1 MSDYR
6 LGFSME
12 EEPFASIKVVGV
24 GGGGCNA
31 VDRMIDSAVQG
42 IDFISVNTDHQA
54 LARSKAPSR
63 IQIGEK
69 ITRGLGCG
77 ADPSIGEKSAEESKD
92 EIAQAIRGSDML
104 FVTAGMGGGTGTGAA
119 PIVAQIARELGI
131 LTVAVVTRPFRF
143 EGPRRMQNAERGIR
157 EIEKY
162 VDSLIVVANDKLL
175 EITDEDTSIDD
186 AFNMADQVLKFG
198 VAGIS
203 DLVAIPGLINL
214 DLADVRRVMTNA
226 GVCHMGIGRASGE
239 NRASIA
245 VKQAISSPLLD
256 TTIEG
261 ARGVILNFTGGRN
274 MKLHEI
280 DEAASIVREAV
291 AGDADII
298 VGAVIDPTLEDE
310 IMITVIASGFD
321 RNDQPSAFRPSTSIL
336 SRGAPNLNTIREPV
350 REPIRAAS
358 TIPVAGYNRP
368 EDNSQPTRQPDMP
381 QFLFGDPED
390 AKPAAPVV
398 PVPTRTYV
406 PLEAQ
411 DQIPSFFPSAKGG
424 RPTNQPQY
432 APPSPYSQNGFPS
445 PQQPQHQPQQQQ
457 PLYAPPTPYPQQGG
471 GHPQQQGGAYPPQQG
486 GAYPQQGGAYPPQ
499 GGGHPQP
506 SVSPTR
512 SGRPPVPPPSQEP
525 GPSGKKNRILPWF
538 LTDNENMDE

>member
-12 EEPFASIKVVGV
+12 EEPFAAIKVVGV

-31 VDRMIDSAVQG
+31 IDRMIDSAVQG
-42 IDFISVNTDHQA
+42 IDFISINTDHQA
-54 LARSKAPSR
+54 LARSKAPTR

-77 ADPSIGEKSAEESKD
+77 ADPSIGEKAAEESKD
-92 EIAQAIRGSDML
+92 EIAQAIRGTDML

-143 EGPRRMQNAERGIR
+143 EGPRRTQNAERGIR

-239 NRASIA
+239 NRAATA
-245 VKQAISSPLLD
+245 VKQAINSPLLD
-256 TTIEG
+256 TTIDG
-261 ARGVILNFTGGRN
+261 ARGVIINFTGGRN

-280 DEAASIVREAV
+280 DEAASVVRDAV
-291 AGDADII
+291 SGDADII

-321 RNDQPSAFRPSTSIL
+321 RADQPASYRPTSSIL
-336 SRGAPNLNTIREPV
+336 SRNNPPVNTV
-350 REPIRAAS
+350 REPARSPAAAAS
-358 TIPVAGYNRP
+358 IYNRP
-368 EDNSQPTRQPDMP
+368 EDTAPSRRQPEMP
-381 QFLFGDPED
+381 QFLFGDPEQPKAPVSSAPTRTFVPLENQGQD
-390 AKPAAPVV
+390 AGFYGVGQPAAP
-398 PVPTRTYV
+398 
-406 PLEAQ
+406 
-411 DQIPSFFPSAKGG
+411 SSA
-424 RPTNQPQY
+424 
-432 APPSPYSQNGFPS
+432 PYSQPAGYPQQGFPS
-445 PQQPQHQPQQQQ
+445 QPTYPQAAPYAPQQQAPAPYAQ
-457 PLYAPPTPYPQQGG
+457 PSYPQQGG
-471 GHPQQQGGAYPPQQG
+471 RPAPNV
-486 GAYPQQGGAYPPQ
+486 A
-499 GGGHPQP
+499 P
-506 SVSPTR
+506 SRT
-512 SGRPPVPPPSQEP
+512 GRAPAPAAPVPEP
-525 GPSGKKNRILPWF
+525 KQPDKKNRILPWF
-538 LTDNENMDE
+538 LTDNDNLDE